1 MLPGHPGKIPDL
13 VVRGPEYYQDILV
26 IFRTSADEVRNIT
39 RIFGSF
45 PDLVGNIP
53 LAAAKIIE
61 NQPALT
67 ILKKCGQ

>member
-1 MLPGHPGKIPDL
+1 MLPGHPGKIPNL
-13 VVRGPEYYQDILV
+13 VVQDILV
-26 IFRTSADEVRNIT
+26 IFGTSVDEVRNIT

-53 LAAAKIIE
+53 LAATKIIE

-67 ILKKCGQ
+67 ILKKYGQ